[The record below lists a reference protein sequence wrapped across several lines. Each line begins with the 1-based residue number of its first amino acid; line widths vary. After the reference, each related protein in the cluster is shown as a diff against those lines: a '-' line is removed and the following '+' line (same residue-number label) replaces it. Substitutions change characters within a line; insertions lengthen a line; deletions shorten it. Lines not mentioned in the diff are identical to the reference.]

1 MMLEDQIKPIKA
13 LGKDTGSQ
21 PLDNSSKR
29 RGGGGGGLLS
39 LSLSCLFI
47 FLTPVFHS
55 GGTNELFKSHE
66 DNPCV
71 LISCL
76 TFNELF

>member
-1 MMLEDQIKPIKA
+1 MMPEDQNKPIKA

-29 RGGGGGGLLS
+29 RGGGGRLLS
-39 LSLSCLFI
+39 LSLSCLFLFPI
-47 FLTPVFHS
+47 PVFHG

-66 DNPCV
+66 DNPCA

>member
-21 PLDNSSKR
+21 PLDNSSKGR
-29 RGGGGGGLLS
+29 GGGGGLLS
-39 LSLSCLFI
+39 LSLSCLLLFP
-47 FLTPVFHS
+47 TPAFHS